1 MPAQRMQCHSCK
13 HIWTQ
18 EHAFTRRDECPNC
31 QHDAKVCLNCRY
43 FDRSA
48 HHECREEQAE
58 WVKEKDRGNFCSY
71 FEPLA
76 NAQAGPSEAERAR
89 SRLEGLFGGQPA
101 SDTAKPAANF
111 QDELKRFLETKKR
124 QS

>member
-1 MPAQRMQCHSCK
+1 MPAQRVQCHSCK
-13 HIWTQ
+13 HIWTV
-18 EHAFTRRDECPNC
+18 ELALSRRDECPNC
-31 QHDAKVCLNCRY
+31 HNDAKVCLNCRY

-76 NAQAGPSEAERAR
+76 NATGGSTEVDRAR
-89 SRLEGLFGGQPA
+89 ARLEGLFGVSEESK
-101 SDTAKPAANF
+101 SDAPTSSTF
-111 QDELKRFLETKKR
+111 QDELKRFLESKKR
-124 QS
+124 